1 MKVHSAVP
9 VIATDDVVETVR
21 YFEDVLGFEKE
32 WVWGDPPVYAG
43 LKAGEGIVY
52 VNYDPDLAETIEE
65 DGLAPEI
72 FLWVERIEEVYDQHR
87 RNGAEI
93 IEELSERPWK
103 AKQYVVLEP
112 NGYRIKI
119 AEDLS

>member
-1 MKVHSAVP
+1 
-9 VIATDDVVETVR
+9 VIATDDVMETVR

-32 WVWGDPPVYAG
+32 WVWGDPAEYAG

-52 VNYDPDLAETIEE
+52 VNYDPDLAEAIEE

>member
-1 MKVHSAVP
+1 MKAHSVVA
-9 VIATDDVVETVR
+9 VIATDDVMETVR
-21 YFEDVLGFEKE
+21 YFEDVLGFHKE
-32 WVWGDPPVYAG
+32 WVWGDPLEYVG

-52 VNYDPDLAETIEE
+52 VNYDPDLAGAIEE

>member
-1 MKVHSAVP
+1 M
-9 VIATDDVVETVR
+9 
-21 YFEDVLGFEKE
+21 
-32 WVWGDPPVYAG
+32 
-43 LKAGEGIVY
+43 Y
-52 VNYDPDLAETIEE
+52 VNYDPDLATAIGE

-72 FLWVERIEEVYDQHR
+72 FLWVERIHEVYDQHR

-103 AKQYVVLEP
+103 AKQYVVLDP

-119 AEDLS
+119 AEDLT